1 VPVHA
6 QRVSSQFARFAV
18 VGASGYVV
26 NLGTFALLDAHGAH
40 YRVAATVAFLLAVAN
55 NFFFNRHWTFRAAHG
70 HRGHQ
75 ALRFLTVSLAAFG
88 FGLVC
93 LSLLVGALDVAR
105 VPAQAASVLLATPLS
120 FVGNRLWT
128 FRG

>member
-1 VPVHA
+1 
-6 QRVSSQFARFAV
+6 
-18 VGASGYVV
+18 
-26 NLGTFALLDAHGAH
+26 
-40 YRVAATVAFLLAVAN
+40 
-55 NFFFNRHWTFRAAHG
+55 
-70 HRGHQ
+70 
-75 ALRFLTVSLAAFG
+75 VSLAAFG
-88 FGLVC
+88 VGLVC